1 MLRVYGSGLSKQ
13 LFTRSSAIIH
23 RTFSVAPVC
32 RLKQDAVTT
41 ISEDANQSDV
51 HQFTNKTIKTHFKR
65 AAKKPARQ
73 PLVKNFFCGKVD
85 TDLLTFPE
93 VIPRDD
99 MINLYRDVENVVQY
113 FKENIDSQQIVTD
126 RRIPAQVISDIKEL
140 QVFGLNVPADFGG
153 SGYGA
158 TEMALSSECEANDIS
173 VAVTLNAHRLATRII
188 IECGTEAQQRMYL
201 PRLAKGDL
209 IGTIAF
215 YESKSPEKSIFSTR
229 ATQTERN
236 SWIINGKTFMIWFR
250 SVVYRVL
257 YF

>member
-1 MLRVYGSGLSKQ
+1 MLRVNASGLAKQ
-13 LFTRSSAIIH
+13 LYTRSSAIIN
-23 RTFSVAPVC
+23 RSFTVSSVC
-32 RLKQDAVTT
+32 TTLKQDAVTT
-41 ISEDANQSDV
+41 NLEESNKSEV
-51 HQFTNKTIKTHFKR
+51 HKFTDKTIKTHFKR
-65 AAKKPARQ
+65 AAKKPARP
-73 PLVKNFFCGKVD
+73 PLVKNFFSGKVD

-99 MINLYRDVENVVQY
+99 MTNLYRDVENAVQY
-113 FKENIDSQQIVTD
+113 FKENIDSQQILAD
-126 RRIPAQVISDIKEL
+126 RQIPVQVIGDIKEL
-140 QVFGLNVPADFGG
+140 QMFGLNVPTEFGG

-173 VAVTLNAHRLATRII
+173 VAVTLNAHRLVTRII

-229 ATQTERN
+229 ATQTPHK
-236 SWIINGKTFMIWFR
+236 SWVINGKIRCSDLEALFI
-250 SVVYRVL
+250 
-257 YF
+257 